1 MIPTDADPWE
11 GTQGACGSAVVTCT
25 HGSYYL
31 LGVAET
37 ELGNFDK
44 GDQLLVKALALTS
57 TTDTC
62 GAR

>member
-1 MIPTDADPWE
+1 
-11 GTQGACGSAVVTCT
+11 VTCT

-44 GDQLLVKALALTS
+44 GDQLLGKALALTS
-57 TTDTC
+57 STDTC